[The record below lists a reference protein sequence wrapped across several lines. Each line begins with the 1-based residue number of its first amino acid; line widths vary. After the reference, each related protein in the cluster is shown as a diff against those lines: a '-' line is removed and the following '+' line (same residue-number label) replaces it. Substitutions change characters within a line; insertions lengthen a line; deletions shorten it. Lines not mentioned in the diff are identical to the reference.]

1 MIYRNSE
8 QASTQ
13 RWELDPN
20 SDAGTVARHFLAGEL
35 DLLRFTR
42 SDAAVVRDLS
52 LFLDCASGVELEV
65 HRGENGNLL
74 VCAPPWGESLLLTG
88 RTAHVLR
95 AYIDSELVKM
105 EDRFE
110 MTVRHAAAAY

>member
-8 QASTQ
+8 LARTH

-42 SDAAVVRDLS
+42 SDADVVRDLTA
-52 LFLDCASGVELEV
+52 FLECASGVDLEV
-65 HRGENGNLL
+65 HRGTDGSLL
-74 VCAPPWGESLLLTG
+74 VCAPPWFESLLLTG

-95 AYIDSELVKM
+95 SYIDSELVKM
-105 EDRFE
+105 EDRFD
-110 MTVRHAAAAY
+110 MTVRHAVAAY